1 MIDDSGV
8 NIMDTPD
15 VLASKPVDKKTKQ
28 DNDGAKVA
36 DDEPIFAVDNR
47 RSYNRGA
54 FQQMSADKL

>member
-15 VLASKPVDKKTKQ
+15 AFMTKGGAETKP
-28 DNDGAKVA
+28 NPHN
-36 DDEPIFAVDNR
+36 DEPVFAADNTNR

-54 FQQMSADKL
+54 FQ